1 MEDEGQSSGV
11 AKAEEFIKQ
20 KRHTNGQEQEQSNN
34 NKDYTYTSNR
44 ASGYAYPSIRAR
56 MEDEPVNQNPA
67 EGGVSATSKYE
78 ELVRSQMNQNK
89 GALNDNDLESSLP
102 SRSDLSDL
110 EGRRTP
116 VGEDGE
122 KQYQDS
128 DRQLSLEGS
137 ASSQTFAKH
146 GPTLDDFFDQRNTYT
161 NGSIQNGLD
170 SLERR
175 TPPAVIDDVLGNGH
189 TRTPIYSTESPVY
202 SKHSSA
208 HSSARQ
214 TPTAPDEQA
223 RPASVSSVGS
233 VHSANSLSKH
243 VLDDLVSDALGR
255 PRVERTSPAL
265 ERERSRN
272 STPARPESVGSA
284 HSDNSASRRAINDL
298 IEDSLNITKTPPPSR
313 ESSVQGSRPHT
324 PPPQEQI
331 DDVLNPADRHS
342 PIRREFLA
350 GSPNLSEHSAKGSKS
365 SQSSVHSSAHSSAHS
380 SQRQTPQ
387 RELISNSL
395 RASQEKLYSLQN
407 SNSNAS
413 SRPQSVTSEQEL
425 TELYETSAKI
435 KDVLNKDTIG
445 TNSPGSASSLPVIGS
460 QQRYTPDRRSMT
472 PDNHIRVPVV
482 SSITKSSLLPSRTPP
497 RTPLSNASSRTVTP
511 VNTETETESRLRE
524 VNILSHSIKCRESCD
539 QN

>member
-1 MEDEGQSSGV
+1 
-11 AKAEEFIKQ
+11 
-20 KRHTNGQEQEQSNN
+20 
-34 NKDYTYTSNR
+34 
-44 ASGYAYPSIRAR
+44 

-122 KQYQDS
+122 KQYQDN
-128 DRQLSLEGS
+128 DRQLNLDDS
-137 ASSQTFAKH
+137 ASSQTFTKL
-146 GPTLDDFFDQRNTYT
+146 GPSLDDFFDQRNTYS
-161 NGSIQNGLD
+161 NGSIQNGFD
-170 SLERR
+170 SLESKS
-175 TPPAVIDDVLGNGH
+175 PPAVIDDVLGYGH

-214 TPTAPDEQA
+214 TPTAPDEQT
-223 RPASVSSVGS
+223 RPASVGSVGS

-255 PRVERTSPAL
+255 PRIERTSPAL

-284 HSDNSASRRAINDL
+284 HSDNSTSRRAINDL
-298 IEDSLNITKTPPPSR
+298 IEDSLNVTRTPPPSR
-313 ESSVQGSRPHT
+313 ESSVQGSRPQT

-365 SQSSVHSSAHSSAHS
+365 SHSSAHS

-395 RASQEKLYSLQN
+395 RASQEKLYFSH
-407 SNSNAS
+407 SSSSNAS

-435 KDVLNKDTIG
+435 KDVLNKDTTG
-445 TNSPGSASSLPVIGS
+445 TNSPGTGSASSLPVISS

-511 VNTETETESRLRE
+511 VNTETEAEARLKE
-524 VNILSHSIKCRESCD
+524 VYISTVNYCSIIKDLRFIAQKKEFVI
-539 QN
+539 QFYGN